1 MNSLGVTQL
10 VTLFANF
17 ISSKYDEKT
26 TAVLAA
32 VFTQL
37 GDTLTTI
44 AAVEDLKD
52 KEAVTR

>member
-10 VTLFANF
+10 VTLLANH
-17 ISSKYDEKT
+17 IASKYDEDT
-26 TAVLAA
+26 VEILAA

-44 AAVEDLKD
+44 SVVEGIK
-52 KEAVTR
+52 KKQE

>member
-10 VTLFANF
+10 VTLLANH
-17 ISSKYDEKT
+17 IASKYDEGT
-26 TAVLAA
+26 VEILAA

-44 AAVEDLKD
+44 SAVEGIKNKQDMR
-52 KEAVTR
+52 V